1 MRNALKLTGLF
12 VWALANSLVTF
23 FAMVVPLTLLGLVVV
38 PLALLFPDDSQKSAT
53 YITDG
58 VNQWWLRTLK
68 PWASWWDNPYDGFL
82 GDDKFRW
89 ASRDM
94 VFGWKN
100 TDYKAQCWWGAMRNP
115 LHRFKSF
122 VITCDIR
129 RCTFTHLLGRDFVRD
144 RADSTGFQFLMA
156 TRDDGVRFF
165 RIYWVWKWPKAFWG
179 KDHAAIIEIGHEFR
193 RDHWYQDYSGKD
205 FKNLKGF
212 AFLIHPCK
220 GI

>member
-1 MRNALKLTGLF
+1 MKNSLKLSTLW
-12 VWALANSLVTF
+12 VWAIVQNTLTFLV
-23 FAMVVPLTLLGLVVV
+23 VVPLIILGLVVV
-38 PLALLFPDDSQKSAT
+38 PVALLSPDDSQKQAT
-53 YITDG
+53 LVTKEG
-58 VNQWWLRTLK
+58 ESWWLRTIR
-68 PWASWWDNPYDGFL
+68 PWATWWDNPYDGFL
-82 GDDKFRW
+82 GDSALRW
-89 ASRDM
+89 ALRDIP
-94 VFGWKN
+94 FGWKN
-100 TDYKAQCWWGAMRNP
+100 VDYLAQVWWGAFRNP
-115 LHRFKSF
+115 LHRLKSF

-129 RCTFTHLLGRDFVRD
+129 RCTFTHLLGQDFVRD